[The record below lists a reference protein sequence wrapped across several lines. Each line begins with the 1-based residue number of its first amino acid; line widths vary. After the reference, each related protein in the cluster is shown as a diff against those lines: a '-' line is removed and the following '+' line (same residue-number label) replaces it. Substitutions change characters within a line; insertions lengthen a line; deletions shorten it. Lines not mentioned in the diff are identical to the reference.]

1 MINSN
6 PKLWMDSMKFA
17 WFLQKLTL
25 LEGRLSVMKNGW
37 ICITLLYGNS
47 IHGKTHLVPD

>member
-1 MINSN
+1 
-6 PKLWMDSMKFA
+6 MDGLYEVRLVFTE
-17 WFLQKLTL
+17 LTL

-37 ICITLLYGNS
+37 IFITLLYGNS